1 MFLVDGNFDDKTTL
15 TVAPVEN
22 SALVNGKAVAKQW
35 HLVCSDSSQ
44 DSYTVRYLSPN
55 ETAAG
60 YSVFVQEDGDWQKV
74 TCSEFGSYL
83 VFSATAAEIDV
94 AIVPVTSEWL
104 QWAILC
110 AVMVA
115 VFVLLIVLCK
125 NHKKKRRQL
134 LLQKTLKK

>member
-1 MFLVDGNFDDKTTL
+1 M
-15 TVAPVEN
+15 
-22 SALVNGKAVAKQW
+22 
-35 HLVCSDSSQ
+35 
-44 DSYTVRYLSPN
+44 
-55 ETAAG
+55 
-60 YSVFVQEDGDWQKV
+60 FVQEDGDWQKV

-94 AIVPVTSEWL
+94 AIVPVTSVWL

-125 NHKKKRRQL
+125 NHKKKEGNCFCR
-134 LLQKTLKK
+134 KH